1 MRHANVAL
9 FVPMVGC
16 PHRCSF
22 CDQTSITGEAGIPKP
37 EEVDETLKKASRELR
52 GFAEKSE
59 IAFFGGTFT
68 MIPEELMRSLLEP
81 AAKWVRRGAFSGIR
95 LSTRPDA
102 IDEHVL
108 AVLKEYGVTSIE
120 LGAQSSDDS
129 VLAKNLRGHSFSDT
143 KKAAALIKEQGFS
156 LGLQMMTG
164 MPGSTREKDIM
175 TAAAFAAL
183 KPDTMRIYPTL
194 VLKNTLMAKWYEQ
207 GEYVPQSVDE
217 AASLCA
223 ELLDIFE
230 LYKINV
236 IRLGLHAEQSLEDG
250 LIAGPYHPAF
260 RELCESLRFR
270 KKIDP
275 MLKVMSTG
283 SYVLK
288 VSPKDI
294 SKCAGQHRSN
304 LEFWAKQGYD
314 IKITGDGSL
323 SAGDFEIAAEG
334 VCLDLNN
341 EQRK

>member
-1 MRHANVAL
+1 MKHANVAF

-22 CDQTSITGEAGIPKP
+22 CDQTSITGEAGIPTP
-37 EEVDETLKKASRELR
+37 EDVDETLKKASRELR

-59 IAFFGGTFT
+59 IAFFGGSFT

-102 IDEHVL
+102 IDGHVL
-108 AVLKEYGVTSIE
+108 SVLKEYGVKSIE
-120 LGAQSSDDS
+120 LGAQSSDDG
-129 VLAKNLRGHSFSDT
+129 VLAKNLRGHTFEDT
-143 KKAAALIKEQGFS
+143 KRASALIKGAGFS

-164 MPGSTREKDIM
+164 MPGSSREKDIM
-175 TAAAFAAL
+175 TAAVFAAL
-183 KPDTMRIYPTL
+183 KPETMRIYPAL
-194 VLKNTLMAKWYEQ
+194 VLKNTLMANWYEQ
-207 GEYVPQSVDE
+207 GKYVPQTVEE
-217 AASLCA
+217 ASSLCA

-230 LYKINV
+230 LYKVNV
-236 IRLGLHAEQSLEDG
+236 IRLGLHSEQSLEES

-275 MLKVMSTG
+275 LLNKMSAG

-288 VSPKDI
+288 VSPKDV

-304 LEFWAKQGYD
+304 LESWKEQGYE
-314 IKITGDGSL
+314 IKITGEPSL
-323 SAGDFEIAAEG
+323 LAGDFEIAAEG
-334 VCLDLNN
+334 ISLDMN
-341 EQRK
+341 K